1 MTAAPVITWSGQLE
15 TGLADV
21 DSQHRRLI
29 DIINMLGNLH
39 ARGATAQE
47 LLPVLAELRDYT
59 VYHFQNEANL
69 MQSWP
74 VNAANKAAHLKAH
87 QGFVERIE
95 KAGEMI
101 TTNPTDVVDHLLA
114 FLVKWL
120 VHHIT
125 GVDTRLAKEIF
136 ALRSGLSPE
145 QIKLEENPLHNALI
159 DTVSELYDSIGARTF
174 EILELNQQLQAYH
187 DRQEEENALAQDIIL
202 RLMKRGGLSSPQLHY
217 WFAPTAT
224 FSGDIIAAVP
234 CPEGRLY
241 ALMADATGHGLAAAI
256 TVLPVLSVFHAM
268 AERCRPVAEILAEIN
283 RNLRATLPSGRFVAA
298 TLLCVDSTNNI
309 AEVWIGGM
317 PDLQLLDMDGH
328 LVKTLSSSQL
338 PLGIVDFDA
347 DMSATIKITWEA
359 DGQFVLYSDGLIE
372 AANQAGEPFG
382 VERLGNALLGARAD
396 QRVAAVQDALA
407 SHTGSAVPH
416 DDISLMLVDCIDV
429 QQSGCKEK

>member
-1 MTAAPVITWSGQLE
+1 MNTAPVITWSDQLA

-21 DSQHRRLI
+21 DSQHQRLI
-29 DIINMLGNLH
+29 DIINVLGNLH
-39 ARGATAQE
+39 ARGATAEE
-47 LLPVLAELRDYT
+47 LIPVLAELRDYT

-101 TTNPTDVVDHLLA
+101 ATNPADVVDHLLA

-125 GVDTRLAKEIF
+125 GVDTRMAREIF
-136 ALRSGLSPE
+136 ALRSGTANGQAMLA
-145 QIKLEENPLHNALI
+145 ENPLHDALI

-174 EILELNQQLQAYH
+174 EILELNRQLQAYH

-202 RLMKRGGLSSPQLHY
+202 RLIQRGGLSSSQLHY

-234 CPEGRLY
+234 GPEGRLY

-256 TVLPVLSVFHAM
+256 TVLPVLSVFHTM
-268 AERCRPVAEILAEIN
+268 AERGRPLTEIITEIN

-298 TLLCVDSTNNI
+298 TLLCIDGANTTSEI
-309 AEVWIGGM
+309 WIGGM
-317 PDLQLLDMDGH
+317 PELLLLDHDGH
-328 LVKTLSSSQL
+328 LVKTLKSSQL

-347 DMSATIKITWEA
+347 DMSATTKITWET
-359 DGQFVLYSDGLIE
+359 GSQFVLYSDGLIE
-372 AANQAGEPFG
+372 AASPAGEPFG
-382 VERLGNALLGARAD
+382 VERLGKALLAARAD
-396 QRVAAVQDALA
+396 QRVTAVQDALA
-407 SHTGSAVPH
+407 SHVGSSVPH
-416 DDISLMLVDCIDV
+416 DDISLMLIDCRNT
-429 QQSGCKEK
+429 